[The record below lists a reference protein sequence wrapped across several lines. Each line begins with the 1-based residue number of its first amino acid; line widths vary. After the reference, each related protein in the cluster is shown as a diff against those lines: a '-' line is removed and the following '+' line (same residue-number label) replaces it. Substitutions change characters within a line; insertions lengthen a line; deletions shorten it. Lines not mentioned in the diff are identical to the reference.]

1 MTLPKSWNFAVI
13 VLSNALPLLGVFMLG
28 WDIYTLLIFYWLET
42 AVIAFWTVLTLA
54 FNIGDPVL
62 RSQNGSAASQGPGSF
77 VGVIVLLHSGAF
89 LAIHLYLVSSLYGG
103 NWPGHLDS
111 PARFVQTFVF
121 EQKLWP
127 MLAFIFIH
135 RGVIFLEDRRQED
148 VTPLVYGLYARIVV
162 MQVVIIV
169 GAWGVLML
177 GSGLFGLVLL
187 VGMRT
192 ALDLFWPQILTYAIR
207 VGTKPS

>member
-1 MTLPKSWNFAVI
+1 MMLPQSWNFAVI
-13 VLSNALPLLGVFMLG
+13 VLSNALPLLGVLMLG

-62 RSQNGSAASQGPGSF
+62 RSQNGSAASKGPGTF

-89 LAIHLYLVSSLYGG
+89 LAIHLYLVSSLYGSH
-103 NWPGHLDS
+103 WPGHLAS

-127 MLAFIFIH
+127 MLAFIFLH
-135 RGVIFLEDRRQED
+135 RGMMFLEDRRQED
-148 VTPLVYGLYARIVV
+148 VTP
-162 MQVVIIV
+162 
-169 GAWGVLML
+169 
-177 GSGLFGLVLL
+177 
-187 VGMRT
+187 
-192 ALDLFWPQILTYAIR
+192 
-207 VGTKPS
+207 